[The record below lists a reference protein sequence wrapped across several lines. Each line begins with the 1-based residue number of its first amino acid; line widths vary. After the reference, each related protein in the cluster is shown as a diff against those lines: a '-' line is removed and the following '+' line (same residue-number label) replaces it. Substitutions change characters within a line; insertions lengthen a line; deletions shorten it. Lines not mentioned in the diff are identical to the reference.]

1 MQIEIKAN
9 EKKLFDQLRKAGEQL
24 TYPTYV
30 IGGYVRDKILNRPSK
45 DIDIVC
51 VGSGIELAQQL
62 AQQLKPSPKVVV
74 YKRFGT
80 AMLRAKNVELE
91 FVGARKESYRQ
102 DSRKP
107 IVENGTLEDDQNRRD
122 FTINALAISLN
133 KENYGE
139 IVDPFGGLKHLE
151 QKLIKT
157 PLAPDITF
165 SDDPLRMLRAIRFA
179 TQLQFKIDPAA
190 IEAIKRQKER
200 ISIISQERIT
210 TELQKI
216 MGATKPSIGY
226 QLLFETGLLK
236 LIFPA
241 LQAMHG
247 VEYKNGQGHKDN
259 FYHTLQVLDNVADRS
274 DNIWLRWVA
283 VLHDIAKPLT
293 KRYVDGQGWTFHGH
307 EALGARFVPKFFRR
321 MKLPMGQEMKY
332 VQKIVGLH
340 QRPVVLTQ
348 EEVTDSALRRLM
360 FEAGDEIDDL
370 LLFCGA
376 DSTSKFQWKL
386 DKYTKNLAAL
396 TQKIAHL
403 EEKDRLRN
411 WQPPITGEM
420 IMETFNL
427 KPSREVG
434 QLKNSIREAIL
445 DGKIKNDYEDA
456 YAYLLKK
463 GQEMGL
469 VLAK

>member
-9 EKKLFDQLRKAGEQL
+9 EKKLFEELRLAGEQL
-24 TYPTYV
+24 AYPTYV
-30 IGGYVRDKILNRPSK
+30 IGGYVRDRILNRPSK
-45 DIDIVC
+45 DVDIVC

-62 AQQLKPSPKVVV
+62 AKQLKPRPKVVV

-80 AMLRAKNVELE
+80 AMLRTKGVELE

-133 KENYGE
+133 KETFGQ
-139 IVDPFGGLKHLE
+139 IVDPFGGLEHLK

-179 TQLQFKIDPAA
+179 TQLQFEIDPEALAA
-190 IEAIKRQKER
+190 ITRQKER

-216 MGATKPSIGY
+216 MATPKPSIGY
-226 QLLFETGLLK
+226 QLLFDTGLLQ

-241 LQAMHG
+241 LYAMHG
-247 VEYKNGQGHKDN
+247 IEYKNGKGHKDN
-259 FYHTLQVLDNVADRS
+259 FDHTLKVLDNVAERS
-274 DNIWLRWVA
+274 EDIWLRWVA

-293 KRYVDGQGWTFHGH
+293 KRYVEGQGWTFHGH

-348 EEVTDSALRRLM
+348 EEVTDSAMRRLM
-360 FEAGDEIDDL
+360 FEAGEDIDDL

-386 DKYTKNLAAL
+386 DKYAKNLAEL
-396 TQKIAHL
+396 TQKIAAL

-445 DGKIKNDYEDA
+445 DGEIQNDYEEA
-456 YAYLLKK
+456 YVYLLKK
-463 GQEMGL
+463 GQEIGL
-469 VLAK
+469 TPAK